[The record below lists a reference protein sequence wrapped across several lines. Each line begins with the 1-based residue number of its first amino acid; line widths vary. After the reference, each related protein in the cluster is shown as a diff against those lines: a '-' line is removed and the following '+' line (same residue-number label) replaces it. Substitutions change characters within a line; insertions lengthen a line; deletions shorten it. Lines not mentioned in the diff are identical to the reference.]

1 MKNYLNNHYN
11 KFHFPSTFDLL
22 IEKSTEKTI
31 SSLKDDYKYISN
43 KFLNINFLKIINII
57 NINFNLI

>member
-43 KFLNINFLKIINII
+43 KFLNKLHK
-57 NINFNLI
+57 